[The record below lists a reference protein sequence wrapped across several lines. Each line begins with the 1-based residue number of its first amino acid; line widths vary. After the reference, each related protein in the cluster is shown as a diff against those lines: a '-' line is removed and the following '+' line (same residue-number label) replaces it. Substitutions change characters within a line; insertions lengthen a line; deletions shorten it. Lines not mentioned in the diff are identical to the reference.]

1 MPNKMTTTKLSL
13 AAAALLA
20 LAYPAWGAQPKKWE
34 CEHEDIEELHT
45 IEVTYKEPGQDLPAY
60 RQILEKR
67 RDAKTVLLH
76 GKMPAIA
83 RRRPKNSSPIT
94 RRRVITRARSSSTAR
109 DRGRRAGRGVIK

>member
-45 IEVTYKEPGQDLPAY
+45 IEVTYKIGARPA
-60 RQILEKR
+60 RLSSNTR
-67 RDAKTVLLH
+67 KT
-76 GKMPAIA
+76 
-83 RRRPKNSSPIT
+83 T
-94 RRRVITRARSSSTAR
+94 RRLYYCRRLRGEGEKLVADHKATGYYACEVIVDGS
-109 DRGRRAGRGVIK
+109 

>member
-45 IEVTYKEPGQDLPAY
+45 IEVTYKESGQDLPAFVKY
-60 RQILEKR
+60 SKNGETRKLYYCTERCR
-67 RDAKTVLLH
+67 RLRGEGRK
-76 GKMPAIA
+76 
-83 RRRPKNSSPIT
+83 T
-94 RRRVITRARSSSTAR
+94 RRRSQGDGLLRVRGHRRRLVTA
-109 DRGRRAGRGVIK
+109 GGAWGAA